1 MVMPV
6 GRMVQ
11 LAVTLGLVQMMVLLP
26 AFPETAKTPV
36 QAAPLVVVELKVNVP
51 EKLVAVVVPVTVPFA
66 FRTPFMA
73 QTPETELSACVRVI
87 SNGTTVEPPA
97 CVD

>member
-1 MVMPV
+1 ML
-6 GRMVQ
+6 Q
-11 LAVTLGLVQMMVLLP
+11 FAATLGLVQIIVLLP
-26 AFPETAKTPV
+26 AFPETEKVPV
-36 QAAPLVVVELKVNVP
+36 QVAPDVVVELKVNVP

-66 FRTPFMA
+66 IRTPFMLH
-73 QTPETELSACVRVI
+73 TPETELAVCVRVI